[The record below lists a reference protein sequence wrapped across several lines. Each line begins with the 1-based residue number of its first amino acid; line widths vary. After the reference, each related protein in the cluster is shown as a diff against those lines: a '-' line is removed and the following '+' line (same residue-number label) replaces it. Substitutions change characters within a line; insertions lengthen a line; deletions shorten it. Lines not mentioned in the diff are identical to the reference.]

1 MLQLNMEH
9 WCLLV
14 SKIAQLKSDH
24 GQNILCCACV
34 CICFYLNFYLI
45 TFNISLTKYVSF
57 CTKIPLLPQPISPT
71 LLSFL
76 KLVAFSLYLCNS
88 DINGMFVVVG
98 FFSSDEAFAK

>member
-24 GQNILCCACV
+24 GKNILWCACV